1 MTLKLAFMALI
12 IESVIGITAGV
23 LAGIR
28 RGKFIDNLVTVSTL
42 FLISIPIFVI
52 ASVAQ
57 LIFGVRL
64 GWFPVTATQGT
75 WYQLIMPAFV
85 LASASLAYIAR
96 LMRANLSENL
106 RADYVRT
113 AKAKGL
119 TNRRTVGV
127 HTLRNSLIPV
137 ITYIGIDIGALMG
150 GAIVTERMF
159 NVNGVGNFLFR
170 SIIQKDGTSVVGTI
184 VCLVLIYLLSTCSS
198 TSCTASW
205 TRGSPMTDTTR
216 DAAAALDTESV
227 VPITIDPLGGAE
239 GPLAAPEK
247 GEKARSLGS
256 DAWGELRHRPMFWI
270 SAALIVFF
278 VLMAAF
284 PQLFTSTDPYLRR
297 SVQGPR
303 GAVTR
308 TPGSAGTT
316 RATTSTPVPSTA
328 PGPRSWWVSSRPC
341 SR

>member
-1 MTLKLAFMALI
+1 VGKYVIRRLLQMIPVIIGVTFIIYVSVYALGDPTVGRCGERACPPGYLAKFRADYNLDKPLIVQYLLYMGNLVQGDLGTNFYGNRVIDELASRWPTTFRLGMMALV
-12 IESVIGITAGV
+12 IETVIGISAGV

-52 ASVAQ
+52 GSVAQ
-57 LIFGVRL
+57 LVFGVRL

-75 WYQLIMPAFV
+75 FYQLIMPAFV

-150 GAIVTERMF
+150 GAIVTERIF
-159 NVNGVGNFLFR
+159 NINGIGNFLYR
-170 SIIQKDGTSVVGTI
+170 SIGQKDGASVVGTI
-184 VCLVLIYLLSTCSS
+184 TCLVLIYLFVNLLVDILY
-198 TSCTASW
+198 
-205 TRGSPMTDTTR
+205 GF
-216 DAAAALDTESV
+216 LD
-227 VPITIDPLGGAE
+227 P
-239 GPLAAPEK
+239 
-247 GEKARSLGS
+247 R
-256 DAWGELRHRPMFWI
+256 I
-270 SAALIVFF
+270 SH
-278 VLMAAF
+278 
-284 PQLFTSTDPYLRR
+284 D
-297 SVQGPR
+297 
-303 GAVTR
+303 
-308 TPGSAGTT
+308 
-316 RATTSTPVPSTA
+316 
-328 PGPRSWWVSSRPC
+328 
-341 SR
+341 

>member
-1 MTLKLAFMALI
+1 VVGKYVIRRLLQMIPVFIGVTFIIYASVFALGDPTVGRCGERPCPPGYIAAFRKEYNLDQPLVVQYLLYMGDVIRGDFGTNFYGNKVLDELAQRWPTTLKLAFMALI

-85 LASASLAYIAR
+85 LASASVAYIAR

-150 GAIVTERMF
+150 GAIVTERVF
-159 NVNGVGNFLFR
+159 NINGIGNFLFR
-170 SIIQKDGTSVVGTI
+170 SINTKDGTSVVGTI
-184 VCLVLIYLLSTCSS
+184 VCLVLIYLLVNLLVDVLY
-198 TSCTASW
+198 
-205 TRGSPMTDTTR
+205 GF
-216 DAAAALDTESV
+216 LD
-227 VPITIDPLGGAE
+227 P
-239 GPLAAPEK
+239 
-247 GEKARSLGS
+247 R
-256 DAWGELRHRPMFWI
+256 I
-270 SAALIVFF
+270 SH
-278 VLMAAF
+278 
-284 PQLFTSTDPYLRR
+284 D
-297 SVQGPR
+297 
-303 GAVTR
+303 
-308 TPGSAGTT
+308 
-316 RATTSTPVPSTA
+316 
-328 PGPRSWWVSSRPC
+328 
-341 SR
+341 